1 MWPTCSENENFPTEL
16 ISVTGYNLEPLI
28 EVRLQVLRLKIGHQ
42 IRILVEQSHVIF
54 QLKWEFR
61 QLKPNNTLVVAWWIA
76 RSYRAEGSFHFVFA
90 SSEETQQKLICDW
103 MNNLFICQNKR
114 SVRLYPA
121 NKQTNKRFNTNT
133 SNEQAELI

>member
-61 QLKPNNTLVVAWWIA
+61 QLKPNNTLVVA
-76 RSYRAEGSFHFVFA
+76 
-90 SSEETQQKLICDW
+90 
-103 MNNLFICQNKR
+103 
-114 SVRLYPA
+114 
-121 NKQTNKRFNTNT
+121 
-133 SNEQAELI
+133 